1 MARRVER
8 TTGLPRPRPKER
20 RDSAR
25 TFAGITWTDRR
36 RDLTILGVAVAFAV
50 LVGGMLLFQFYD
62 NTVLQP
68 RSTVL
73 RVGDEVVVTVADDG
87 KGIAGE
93 VVGGHGLVNLRERA
107 AGLGGSVD
115 LLPGERCGTELRWA
129 VPAGACAD
137 A

>member
-25 TFAGITWTDRR
+25 TFAGISWTDRR

-73 RVGDEVVVTVADDG
+73 RVGDGRSPSATTPTACFLHPAESAVEHV
-87 KGIAGE
+87 
-93 VVGGHGLVNLRERA
+93 HRA
-107 AGLGGSVD
+107 
-115 LLPGERCGTELRWA
+115 P
-129 VPAGACAD
+129 
-137 A
+137 